1 MIRRAVARLL
11 TVLALLAASV
21 AWAGWV
27 YLHTA
32 GDPSRMPRVAHAVL
46 DDPSARGELADAV
59 ASAGGH
65 PPHTA
70 PAPPPRSPPPRP
82 AVDRGKPTPP
92 PAVGPPP

>member
-59 ASAGGH
+59 ASAGAR

-70 PAPPPRSPPPRP
+70 PAPPPRPRPPPPRG
-82 AVDRGKPTPP
+82 DGGNTPP
-92 PAVGPPP
+92 PAAGAAAP